1 MLRISRWLEEPFNLL
16 DSRRARLKL
25 VLFCGLFGCLFL
37 NVFHPFNIDYFFPK
51 VNAPMFV
58 ILTFFAVA
66 GTAAIA
72 LSQFAVRSIIK
83 LKDTTRLSF
92 MLWLLVEF
100 FIISVAIHSVN
111 IYLLELSFFDGPEY
125 LVTLKYTLMTLIIP
139 YLIALLLLHVEKQMK
154 VVNELNLQV
163 RKTVGLDAITI
174 FDENGKA
181 AANIPVKNILYFK
194 SDDNYIHLYYRDGNG
209 VRKELIRTNLKKL
222 EQDLNFPFL
231 IRIHRSYMIN
241 SQNLKSTIKTPK
253 GYLVKLEGS
262 TDEPLPVSATYQ
274 SAFEGRVI
282 KVG

>member
-1 MLRISRWLEEPFNLL
+1 MAQVLSWLKSPFNLL
-16 DSRRARLKL
+16 DTRQARLKL

-37 NVFHPFNIDYFFPK
+37 NVFHPFNIDYFFPN

-66 GTAAIA
+66 GTAALA
-72 LSQFAVRSIIK
+72 LSQFAVRSLIQVN
-83 LKDTTRLSF
+83 DTTRLGF
-92 MLWLLVEF
+92 IGWLLVEF

-111 IYLLELSFFDGPEY
+111 IYLLEVSFFNGREY
-125 LVTLKYTLMTLIIP
+125 LLTLKYTLMTLVLP
-139 YLIALLLLHVEKQMK
+139 YMIALLLLHVERQVK

-174 FDENGKA
+174 FDENGKV

-194 SDDNYIHLYYRDGNG
+194 SDDNYIHVYYRDGDS
-209 VRKELIRTNLKKL
+209 VKKELIRTNLKKL
-222 EQDLNFPFL
+222 EQELNFPFL

-274 SAFEGRVI
+274 SAFEGKII
-282 KVG
+282 KMG